1 MAKRRAPN
9 KGKKC
14 VRKRR
19 IGGKLKC
26 VSFGAKK
33 TATKRRKRRKT
44 A

>member
-33 TATKRRKRRKT
+33 ATKRRRRRKS